1 MNLLQI
7 FFIISG
13 LIIFLVALD
22 IARRERFN
30 ALHFLVFLGVGSGLL
45 VFTFFPGSL
54 NWLGQIFGLQR

>member
-22 IARRERFN
+22 IAKKDRFN
-30 ALHFLVFLGVGSGLL
+30 ALHFLVFLAVGS
-45 VFTFFPGSL
+45 
-54 NWLGQIFGLQR
+54 